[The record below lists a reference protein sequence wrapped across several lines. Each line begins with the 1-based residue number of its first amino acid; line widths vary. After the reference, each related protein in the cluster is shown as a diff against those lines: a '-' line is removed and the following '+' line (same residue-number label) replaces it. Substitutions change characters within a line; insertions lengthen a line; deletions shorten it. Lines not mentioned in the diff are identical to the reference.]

1 MDLIKQ
7 AISTHSRTI
16 PGIEGYLTL
25 VDKIEKNQ
33 NINPDICI
41 ESCKSLIE
49 GLCLKALSL
58 LSDNYNSNKTVRT
71 KCKNNLTTLTSMAFD
86 EVYSNYV
93 ESQIHESLANMLI
106 DISVAQKIK
115 DNAKRKIK
123 EQAVETIGKVAAIRH
138 ERGDISHGRN
148 YPKDQESS
156 IKLAKSIKSITDGIA
171 SFMIEEIATQ
181 YLAKIKNE
189 GKLIYEDLEEFNI
202 WLDEKHNVLSIKI
215 DFSKLLYENAYEKYE
230 EFYYNEYVDLIESDE
245 ELLRQA
251 EAEFRAIEKEL
262 PDFIKSAQKTIKEA
276 EILVN
281 KFNETEFWTEKN
293 QKRLTK
299 FAGTNGLLDTDVLK
313 KMLEDLIAFDKK
325 PIRSDV
331 ANIMVQKPPIN
342 QYPITVEPII
352 NKMIDVANALKKEV
366 K

>member
-123 EQAVETIGKVAAIRH
+123 EQAVETIGKVAAI
-138 ERGDISHGRN
+138 
-148 YPKDQESS
+148 
-156 IKLAKSIKSITDGIA
+156 
-171 SFMIEEIATQ
+171 M
-181 YLAKIKNE
+181 
-189 GKLIYEDLEEFNI
+189 
-202 WLDEKHNVLSIKI
+202 
-215 DFSKLLYENAYEKYE
+215 
-230 EFYYNEYVDLIESDE
+230 YY
-245 ELLRQA
+245 R
-251 EAEFRAIEKEL
+251 
-262 PDFIKSAQKTIKEA
+262 
-276 EILVN
+276 
-281 KFNETEFWTEKN
+281 
-293 QKRLTK
+293 
-299 FAGTNGLLDTDVLK
+299 
-313 KMLEDLIAFDKK
+313 
-325 PIRSDV
+325 
-331 ANIMVQKPPIN
+331 
-342 QYPITVEPII
+342 
-352 NKMIDVANALKKEV
+352 
-366 K
+366 